1 MFRFVLTLLIAAAL
15 AGLAARAQALDL
27 TVEVTGARN
36 NEGTVSAA
44 LYASAE
50 TWTAMKQPLRAQR
63 VPAGARTLL
72 VFRDLPAGTYA
83 LAVIHDQNGNGKL
96 DTNPVGM
103 PIEAYGFS
111 RDARGNFG
119 PPTFDAAA
127 VTVNAD
133 MMIKVALQ

>member
-1 MFRFVLTLLIAAAL
+1 MSRFILTLLLGAAL
-15 AGLAARAQALDL
+15 CGLAARAQALDL
-27 TVEVTGARN
+27 TVEVSGARSD
-36 NEGTVSAA
+36 EGTVSAA

-50 TWTAMKQPLRAQR
+50 TWAAMKQPLRAQR

-119 PPTFDAAA
+119 PPKFDDAAIA
-127 VTVNAD
+127 VSTD
-133 MMIKVALQ
+133 LTIKVALQ